1 MKRLFISLKQSII
14 SKMLIYLILL
24 SSGFIACNKGDHF
37 YPPGSNDAARF
48 SSDVIDKWMT
58 MQIRL
63 ERDATGVAN
72 ASFCRYFAYSGI
84 AALEAIAPGTDLSH
98 ITKGRWNG
106 LTGLP
111 QADQFKPYYW
121 RASVNTA
128 LAFMN
133 RSIFINANATDKAA
147 IDSLEAALNT
157 SYLSLANTQMVA
169 RSDSFGKAVA
179 TAVYNWSE
187 TDGYKNQ
194 STAYTPPVGPGL
206 WVPTPPAFAPASTP
220 YLGNNRTII
229 AGSIDNTV
237 PGAPIAYSEDPK
249 SDFYQMALNDYNV
262 SLTLTPEQTNQGLF
276 WRDIPG
282 VTTAGHWLSILQQVI
297 KQTGSH
303 LDKAA
308 FAYAISGTC
317 LSDATIS
324 CWQAK
329 YKYNLV
335 RPITYIRSVIGYT
348 AWNSL
353 ITTPAHP
360 EYPAAHAFISSAT
373 ADALTS
379 IFGNIG
385 SFTDHTYDY
394 LGLTAITF
402 NSFHDIAVNAA
413 NSRVFGGIHYQP
425 SCDTG
430 IITGSKVTTNILR
443 KLGMPAGDGHYNQ

>member
-1 MKRLFISLKQSII
+1 MNQLSTSNIMKKILYGTVIVCSIFISCQKQ
-14 SKMLIYLILL
+14 
-24 SSGFIACNKGDHF
+24 DHF
-37 YPPGSNDAARF
+37 PVRGKNDASRY
-48 SSDVIDKWMT
+48 SSDVIDKWMS

-63 ERDATGVAN
+63 ERDATGIAN
-72 ASFCRYFAYSGI
+72 ASFCRYYAYSGI
-84 AALEAIAPGTDLSH
+84 AALEAIAPGTDLSL

-111 QADQFKPYYW
+111 QADQLKLYYW
-121 RASVNTA
+121 PASVNTA

-133 RSIFINANATDKAA
+133 RNIFTTANATDKAA
-147 IDSLEAALNT
+147 IDSLENALNA
-157 SYLSLANTQMVA
+157 SYLSMENSELIA
-169 RSDSFGKAVA
+169 RSEDFGKAVA
-179 TAVYNWSE
+179 TAVFNWSE

-194 STAYTPPVGPGL
+194 SLPYSPPVGPGL
-206 WVPTPPAFAPASTP
+206 WVPTPPAFAVASTP
-220 YLGNNRTII
+220 YLGNNRPVI
-229 AGSIDNTV
+229 AGSIDNTI
-237 PGAPIAYSEDPK
+237 PGAPIAYSEDVK
-249 SDFYQMALNDYNV
+249 SAFYQMAMNDYTV
-262 SLTLTPEQTNQGLF
+262 SLSLTPEQTNQGLF

-282 VTTAGHWLSILQQVI
+282 VTTAGHWLSILQQVV
-297 KQTGSH
+297 KQTGAP

-308 FAYAISGTC
+308 FAYALSGASI
-317 LSDATIS
+317 SDATIS

-335 RPITYIRSVIGYT
+335 RPITYIRNVIGVT
-348 AWNSL
+348 NWNSL

-373 ADALTS
+373 ADALAS

-394 LGLTAITF
+394 LGLTPITF
-402 NSFHDIAVNAA
+402 NSFHDIALNAA

-430 IITGSKVTTNILR
+430 VIYGSKVVKNILR
-443 KLGMPAGDGHYNQ
+443 KLNYSR